1 MNAKI
6 LLASAAL
13 ALPAWGA
20 QQAPITLS
28 QPAPFV
34 QLDSRPEAWRLS
46 QGTAAAD
53 WRLLDAQG
61 QRIPF
66 AQIPDETQ
74 AAAPP
79 QWRELKLF
87 TLPPAPARKP
97 VREPAGTLIDLG
109 EPELARGQAERLRLH
124 WPDDVPPFQAG
135 YRLQTSADLQH
146 WQFLSTG
153 QLLSLA
159 GPDGS
164 RLQQRE
170 LTLHAT
176 PQRYLRLLWDHPTQ
190 AVRPQGASLLE
201 RGRASTLPP
210 LLASETKALA
220 AADAEGA
227 LLLDLGGPQRLR
239 SFQLRSSQGTWVL
252 PMQLQMRASAKAP
265 WTPLAHPVLYRV
277 EREGGAD
284 EAPALELDVSA
295 VQLRL
300 LPPKGAALPAAGS
313 LRAEW
318 QVLLPRFVWA
328 VQGQAPYRLEVA
340 SSAPDAGPAPL
351 HQVVPNF
358 ATERARLGRAEIG
371 AFSAVPVTPPPG
383 PSPAQRQALLWA
395 VLGLGVAGL
404 GWAAWRLLRQGH
416 ADSPGNEGPGN

>member
-1 MNAKI
+1 MNVKI
-6 LLASAAL
+6 LLASTAL

-34 QLDSRPEAWRLS
+34 QLDSKPEAWRLS
-46 QGTAAAD
+46 RGTQAAD
-53 WRLLDAQG
+53 WRLLDANG

-66 AQIPDETQ
+66 AQIPDYTQ
-74 AAAPP
+74 AAPPP

-109 EPELARGQAERLRLH
+109 EPEAARGRPERLRLH
-124 WPDDVPPFQAG
+124 WADDAPPFQAG

-146 WQFLSTG
+146 WQFLATG

-159 GPDGS
+159 SPDGS

-170 LTLHAT
+170 LALPGS
-176 PQRYLRLLWDHPTQ
+176 PQRYLRLIWDHPAQ

-201 RGRASTLPP
+201 RASASVAPP
-210 LLASETKALA
+210 LLATESKALA
-220 AADAEGA
+220 APDGEGA
-227 LLLDLGGPQRLR
+227 LQIDLGGPQRLR
-239 SFQLRSSQGTWVL
+239 SFQLRASAGTWVL
-252 PMQLQMRASAKAP
+252 PMRLQMRASANAP
-265 WTPLAHPVLYRV
+265 WTTLAHPVLYRV
-277 EREGGAD
+277 ERDGGAD
-284 EAPALELDVSA
+284 EAPALELDISA

-340 SSAPDAGPAPL
+340 SSAADAGPAPL
-351 HQVVPNF
+351 HQVVPNWG
-358 ATERARLGRAEIG
+358 TERSRLGRAELG
-371 AFSAVPVTPPPG
+371 AFSPVPVTPPAG
-383 PSPAQRQALLWA
+383 PTPAQRQALLWA